1 MARKKRQMTEKGFFN
16 LDISPINS
24 VIENKTVMLTVPT
37 ITPYKGRKDNCS
49 ASTKILRE
57 ASKNFE
63 NKKNSWDFDTDS
75 SLKETISST
84 VDLGHFSLKNDP
96 KGDREQLTEILKT
109 FVSKGNKIIVL
120 GGDDS
125 VSIPPIFSLEPLKS
139 VHILQIDAHLDWK
152 DQIDDEKFGRSNVM
166 KRASEVDWVKGITQI
181 GLRGLGTSSEKELL
195 DAKKWGVN
203 ILTSLELLEL
213 KVQDLLK
220 TIPKEIPVYI
230 SLDLDG
236 VNPSELPSVDS
247 PVPGGPSLSYI
258 IALIRQLGQQR
269 EIAGVNFV
277 EFSPINDIN
286 DLGLNA
292 SLRLLT
298 VICSTLAHVSTNR
311 KT

>member
-1 MARKKRQMTEKGFFN
+1 MTEKGFFN

-57 ASKNFE
+57 ASKKFE

-298 VICSTLAHVSTNR
+298 VICSTLAHVSTNK

>member
-1 MARKKRQMTEKGFFN
+1 MTEKGFFN

-24 VIENKTVMLTVPT
+24 VIEDKTVMLTVPT

-49 ASTKILRE
+49 AATKVLRE
-57 ASKNFE
+57 ASKKFE

-96 KGDREQLTEILKT
+96 KGDRKQLTEILKT

-125 VSIPPIFSLEPLKS
+125 VSIPPIFSLEPLKA

-213 KVQDLLK
+213 KVQGLLK

-298 VICSTLAHVSTNR
+298 VICSTLAHVSNNR
-311 KT
+311 KTR

>member
-1 MARKKRQMTEKGFFN
+1 MTEKGFFN

-57 ASKNFE
+57 ASKKFE

-125 VSIPPIFSLEPLKS
+125 VSIPPIFSLEPLKA

-166 KRASEVDWVKGITQI
+166 KRASEVNWVKGITQI

-213 KVQDLLK
+213 KVQDLLNA
-220 TIPKEIPVYI
+220 IPKEIPVYI

>member
-1 MARKKRQMTEKGFFN
+1 MTEKGFFN

-24 VIENKTVMLTVPT
+24 IAQNKTIMITVPT

-49 ASTKILRE
+49 SATKILRE
-57 ASKNFE
+57 ASKKFD
-63 NKKNSWDFDTDS
+63 NKKKSWDFDTGS
-75 SLKETISST
+75 SLEETISSII
-84 VDLGHFSLKNDP
+84 DIGNFSLKNDP
-96 KGDREQLTEILKT
+96 ERDREELTEILKT
-109 FVSKGNKIIVL
+109 FITQGKKIIVL

-152 DQIDDEKFGRSNVM
+152 DQIDQEKFGRSNVM
-166 KRASEVDWVKGITQI
+166 RRASEVNWVKGITQI

-213 KVQDLLK
+213 EVQDVVK
-220 TIPKEIPVYI
+220 TIPKEVSVYI

-236 VNPSELPSVDS
+236 INPSELPSVDS

-258 IALIRQLGQQR
+258 IALIKELGQQR
-269 EIAGVNFV
+269 KIAGVNFV
-277 EFSPINDIN
+277 EFSPISDIN

-298 VICSTLAHVSTNR
+298 VICSTLAHVSPQRTAL
-311 KT
+311 

>member
-1 MARKKRQMTEKGFFN
+1 MTEKGFFN

-57 ASKNFE
+57 ASKKFE

-125 VSIPPIFSLEPLKS
+125 VSIPPIFSLEPLKA

>member
-1 MARKKRQMTEKGFFN
+1 MTKKGFFN
-16 LDISPINS
+16 LNISPINT
-24 VIENKTVMLTVPT
+24 VPQNKTVMITVPT

-49 ASTKILRE
+49 AATKILRE
-57 ASKNFE
+57 ASKKFE

-75 SLKETISST
+75 SLNETIFSA
-84 VDLGHFSLKNDP
+84 VDLGHFSLKNHP
-96 KGDREQLTEILKT
+96 KEDREELTEILKT
-109 FVSKGNKIIVL
+109 LVSKGNKIIVL

-152 DQIDDEKFGRSNVM
+152 DQMDQEKFGRSNVM
-166 KRASEVDWVKGITQI
+166 KRASEVSWVKGITQI

-195 DAKKWGVN
+195 EAKKWGVN

-213 KVQDLLK
+213 KVQDVVE

-236 VNPSELPSVDS
+236 INPSELPSVDS

>member
-1 MARKKRQMTEKGFFN
+1 MTEKGFFN

-24 VIENKTVMLTVPT
+24 VPENKTVMLTVPT

-49 ASTKILRE
+49 AATKVLRE
-57 ASKNFE
+57 ASKKFE

-125 VSIPPIFSLEPLKS
+125 VSIPPIFSLEPLKA

-213 KVQDLLK
+213 KVQGLLK

-311 KT
+311 KTR

>member
-1 MARKKRQMTEKGFFN
+1 MTEKGFFN

-24 VIENKTVMLTVPT
+24 VIEDKTVMLTVPT

-57 ASKNFE
+57 ASKKFE

-125 VSIPPIFSLEPLKS
+125 VSIPPIFSLEPLKA

>member
-1 MARKKRQMTEKGFFN
+1 MTEKGFFN

-49 ASTKILRE
+49 AATKILRE

-120 GGDDS
+120 GGADS

>member
-1 MARKKRQMTEKGFFN
+1 MTEKGFFN

-24 VIENKTVMLTVPT
+24 VPENKTVMLTVPT

-49 ASTKILRE
+49 AATKVLRE
-57 ASKNFE
+57 ASKKFE

-125 VSIPPIFSLEPLKS
+125 VSIPPIFSLEPLKA

-311 KT
+311 KTR

>member
-1 MARKKRQMTEKGFFN
+1 MTEKGFFN

-24 VIENKTVMLTVPT
+24 VIEDKTVMLTVPT

-57 ASKNFE
+57 ASKKFE

-298 VICSTLAHVSTNR
+298 VICSTLAHVSTNK

>member
-1 MARKKRQMTEKGFFN
+1 MTEKGFFN
-16 LDISPINS
+16 LDISPISS
-24 VIENKTVMLTVPT
+24 VPENKTVMLTVPT

-49 ASTKILRE
+49 AATKILRE
-57 ASKNFE
+57 ASKKFE

-125 VSIPPIFSLEPLKS
+125 VSIPPIFSLEPLKA

>member
-1 MARKKRQMTEKGFFN
+1 MTEKGFFN

-24 VIENKTVMLTVPT
+24 IAQNKLIMLTVPT

-49 ASTKILRE
+49 AATKILRE
-57 ASKNFE
+57 ASKKFE

-84 VDLGHFSLKNDP
+84 VDIGHFSLKNDP

-125 VSIPPIFSLEPLKS
+125 VSIPPIFSLEPLKA

>member
-1 MARKKRQMTEKGFFN
+1 MTEKGFFN

-125 VSIPPIFSLEPLKS
+125 VSIPPIFSLEPLKA

>member
-1 MARKKRQMTEKGFFN
+1 MTEKGFFN

-57 ASKNFE
+57 ASKKFE